1 MSRKFE
7 KKVELKQRK
16 KEMELATAFEA
27 KQFIHDAVASGKMSE
42 DVHKSLSV
50 YLQKKMGCDINNWC
64 ENSLLCRGED
74 DVSEQ
79 TTHVAAHYIATS
91 YFKIPP
97 GLKDHYIYVKYDLL
111 DVAEPTINAIQD
123 LSASDQKW
131 PRKLMFLK
139 EDEVPEEVLD
149 KEKKRD
155 DQGKE
160 AQVKVPGQI
169 AHERA
174 PHSSLSRKH
183 APKTVI

>member
-97 GLKDHYIYVKYDLL
+97 GLKDPYVKYDLL
-111 DVAEPTINAIQD
+111 DGLDNDGAGMAEPTINAIQD

-131 PRKLMFLK
+131 PHKLMFLK

-149 KEKKRD
+149 KEKKEMT
-155 DQGKE
+155 K
-160 AQVKVPGQI
+160 AK
-169 AHERA
+169 
-174 PHSSLSRKH
+174 K
-183 APKTVI
+183 PK